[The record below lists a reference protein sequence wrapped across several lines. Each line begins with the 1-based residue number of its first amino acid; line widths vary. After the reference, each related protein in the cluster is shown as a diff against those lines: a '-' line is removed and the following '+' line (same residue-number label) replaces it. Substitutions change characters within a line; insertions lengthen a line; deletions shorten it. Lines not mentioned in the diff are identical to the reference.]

1 MSPAVRPEAW
11 LSSVPIVGSS
21 HLLLACRVSGFDPKP
36 VWVMWMRGEQ
46 EQPGTWQE
54 DVLPSADG
62 TWHLQAVLDV
72 EAEEAADLSCR
83 VRHSS
88 LETRTL
94 FSTGVTWICKCE
106 KVNLEPLRVRQRR
119 VS

>member
-1 MSPAVRPEAW
+1 
-11 LSSVPIVGSS
+11 
-21 HLLLACRVSGFDPKP
+21 
-36 VWVMWMRGEQ
+36 MRGEQ

-62 TWHLQAVLDV
+62 TWHLRAVLDV

-94 FSTGVTWICKCE
+94 FSTGVRLDLFGIPGHLMASRQKALDNRPP
-106 KVNLEPLRVRQRR
+106 VNESERPNVNCHGDENIFPL
-119 VS
+119 SSLKNSDLMDAGLP